1 MFFTKLL
8 IQQSQPQPPQPVTV
22 ETPFF
27 FKNVETSTN
36 TVYFEDYYDN
46 LSFYISS
53 DGATWTT
60 WQKTYGLFTAT
71 IAPNAK
77 LYIKAA
83 TDKGFIGNSNLASY
97 FRLGNNAKMAIGG
110 NIMSLIFN
118 NFSTQTTIT
127 TPYAFARI
135 FQTLKITDASELLLP
150 ATTVSNNCYQALLAD
165 TIITYAPTI
174 LPATTLAQSCYTSMF
189 QNCTVLT
196 TAPELPATVMAQ
208 SCYGAMFYGCSAL
221 RVAPEL
227 PATTLA
233 AGCYAQMFQGCV
245 TLTNAPELPAEN
257 LEGAC
262 YSSMFKGCSNLT
274 YIKCMASDTTVS
286 GVTTDWTDGVYAT
299 GTFVKRTS
307 VSWTT
312 GTSGIPTGWVVRE
325 EGEAPITS
333 ATPFFIENLTS
344 DKVTID
350 IKISGSP
357 SSSTYYPQLMYS
369 TNGTSWSSWGTW
381 DWLSHTIPANARV
394 YIKAASNNGG
404 FTISSSYYR
413 YFTANGNISIGGN
426 ILSLAYSNFTNQ
438 SNVNKKYTFFNAF
451 KNVTTLIS
459 ASRLILPNS
468 TYDGCYSSMFNGCTG
483 LIDAPKLPATYLYES
498 CYMQMFSGC
507 TSLTAAPPTL
517 PATSLANFC
526 YYAMFM
532 NCTALTKAPTIGGV
546 TNNFNCC
553 AQMFNGCSNLKEIRL
568 TGSFNSSQTIGW
580 VEGVASTG
588 DFYKPSNVTVPTGT
602 NGIPTGWTV
611 HNT

>member
-1 MFFTKLL
+1 
-8 IQQSQPQPPQPVTV
+8 
-22 ETPFF
+22 
-27 FKNVETSTN
+27 
-36 TVYFEDYYDN
+36 
-46 LSFYISS
+46 
-53 DGATWTT
+53 
-60 WQKTYGLFTAT
+60 
-71 IAPNAK
+71 
-77 LYIKAA
+77 
-83 TDKGFIGNSNLASY
+83 
-97 FRLGNNAKMAIGG
+97 MAIGG

-118 NFSTQTTIT
+118 DFSTKTTVT

-286 GVTTDWTDGVYAT
+286 GATTDWTDGVYAT

-312 GTSGIPTGWVVRE
+312 GTSGIPQGWTVRE

-333 ATPFFIENLTS
+333 ATPFFIENLTN
-344 DKVTID
+344 DKVRID
-350 IKISGSP
+350 LKTDGNP

-369 TNGTSWSSWGTW
+369 TNGTSWTSWGTNY
-381 DWLSHTIPANARV
+381 WLAYTIPANTRL
-394 YIKAASNNGG
+394 YIKAASDNGG
-404 FTISSSYYR
+404 FTINSNYYR
-413 YFTANGNISIGGN
+413 YFTANGNVSIGGN

-438 SNVNKKYTFFNAF
+438 SNVNKSYAFFHAF
-451 KNVTTLIS
+451 KDMTTLIS

-468 TYDGCYSSMFNGCTG
+468 TYSGCYSNMFNGCTA
-483 LIDAPKLPATYLYES
+483 LTTAPALPATYLWED
-498 CYMQMFSGC
+498 CYNMMFYNCS
-507 TSLTAAPPTL
+507 SLTTAPPTL

-526 YYAMFM
+526 YYNMFHG
-532 NCTALTKAPTIGGV
+532 CTALTKAPIIGGI
-546 TNNFNCC
+546 TKNYNCC
-553 AQMFNGCSNLKEIRL
+553 ISMFGGCSNLKEIRL
-568 TGSFNSSQTIGW
+568 TGSFNSRDETTGW
-580 VEGVASTG
+580 VEGVSSTG

>member
-1 MFFTKLL
+1 
-8 IQQSQPQPPQPVTV
+8 
-22 ETPFF
+22 
-27 FKNVETSTN
+27 
-36 TVYFEDYYDN
+36 
-46 LSFYISS
+46 
-53 DGATWTT
+53 
-60 WQKTYGLFTAT
+60 
-71 IAPNAK
+71 
-77 LYIKAA
+77 
-83 TDKGFIGNSNLASY
+83 
-97 FRLGNNAKMAIGG
+97 
-110 NIMSLIFN
+110 MSLIFN
-118 NFSTQTTIT
+118 NFSNQTTIT

-312 GTSGIPTGWVVRE
+312 GTSGIPQGWTVRE

-333 ATPFFIENLTS
+333 ATPFFIENLNS
-344 DKVTID
+344 SGKVLIY
-350 IKISGSP
+350 IKNNGSP
-357 SSSTYYPQLMYS
+357 SYSTYYPQLKYS
-369 TNGTSWSSWGTW
+369 FNGTTWYTWSADSQ
-381 DWLSHTIPANARV
+381 LSVFIPANTRL
-394 YIKAASNNGG
+394 YIKAASDNGG

-413 YFTANGNISIGGN
+413 HFEANGNISIGGN
-426 ILSLAYSNFTNQ
+426 ILSLAYSNFTSQ
-438 SNVNKKYTFFNAF
+438 STVNKTYTFEYAF
-451 KNVTTLIS
+451 KDVTTLIS

-468 TYDGCYSSMFNGCTG
+468 TYNGCYSHMFDGCTG

-498 CYMQMFSGC
+498 CYSQMFCNCS
-507 TSLTAAPPTL
+507 SLTTAPPEL

-526 YYAMFM
+526 YYNMFHG
-532 NCTALTKAPTIGGV
+532 CTALTKAPTIGGI
-546 TNNFNCC
+546 TNNYNCC
-553 AQMFNGCSNLKEIRL
+553 ISMFNGCSNLKEIRL
-568 TGSFNSSQTIGW
+568 TGSFNSSVTTGW
-580 VEGVASTG
+580 VEGVSSTG
-588 DFYKPSNVTVPTGT
+588 DFYKPSNVSVPTGT